1 MGARHKILEGTRLEY
16 LLWATVHSVGSDTS
30 CPACKAVNSRLVR
43 RKYLV
48 TALRECPRCGLRF
61 RTPKDD
67 PKGVEDFYREEV
79 YKQGFTTDLPSEE
92 ELKAMLSTRFA
103 GTEKDFS
110 SRIDVLVAAGLPKG
124 ARILDFGSSWGYGNW
139 QMREAGF
146 EVFSYE
152 LGRDRALYAE
162 TKLGCTMVSDLRTL
176 DGTIDCFFSAHVIEH
191 LPNPHLMFE
200 EAARL
205 RRPGGMFVCFC
216 PNGATQRQQRDP
228 AGYHANWNKVH
239 PLMLTPAF
247 MLKAAEAHGFEQR
260 AAFSTPVSA
269 EEIREMKG
277 NGLDGD
283 DLLLIAR

>member
-1 MGARHKILEGTRLEY
+1 
-16 LLWATVHSVGSDTS
+16 
-30 CPACKAVNSRLVR
+30 VNPRLVR

-67 PKGVEDFYREEV
+67 PKSTEDFYREEV
-79 YKQGFTTDLPSEE
+79 YKQGFTTDLPSDE

-124 ARILDFGSSWGYGNW
+124 ARILDFGSSWGYGSW

-152 LGRDRALYAE
+152 VGRDRAMYAE
-162 TKLGCTMVSDLRTL
+162 TKLGCTMVSDLRPL

>member
-1 MGARHKILEGTRLEY
+1 
-16 LLWATVHSVGSDTS
+16 
-30 CPACKAVNSRLVR
+30 
-43 RKYLV
+43 
-48 TALRECPRCGLRF
+48 
-61 RTPKDD
+61 
-67 PKGVEDFYREEV
+67 
-79 YKQGFTTDLPSEE
+79 
-92 ELKAMLSTRFA
+92 
-103 GTEKDFS
+103 
-110 SRIDVLVAAGLPKG
+110 
-124 ARILDFGSSWGYGNW
+124 
-139 QMREAGF
+139 
-146 EVFSYE
+146 
-152 LGRDRALYAE
+152 
-162 TKLGCTMVSDLRTL
+162 
-176 DGTIDCFFSAHVIEH
+176 
-191 LPNPHLMFE
+191 MFE

-216 PNGATQRQQRDP
+216 PNGAEQRQRRDP